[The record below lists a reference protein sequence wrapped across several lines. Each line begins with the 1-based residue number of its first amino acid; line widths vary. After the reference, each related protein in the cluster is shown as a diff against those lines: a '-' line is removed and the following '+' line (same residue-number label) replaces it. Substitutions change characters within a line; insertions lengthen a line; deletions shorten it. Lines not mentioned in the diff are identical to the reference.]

1 MRFVTLP
8 LRLSIDSR
16 VALLSAAVLLLTACA
31 GPASTPTDEDR
42 TASVV
47 VTTSL
52 LGAVVRELTG
62 EEARVTVLI
71 DNGVDP
77 HDWSPSARDIETVM
91 TADLVVANG
100 LGLEE
105 DLLDTLEEAEAEG
118 VPIFRATDHIE
129 VRESTEDA
137 DHAEEDEEHAGTED
151 EQGHEGGDPHF
162 WVDPIAMHDVVAALA
177 PGLVEA
183 GIDVGER
190 GTTVAADMEALDA
203 EIRSTLE
210 PIPSDARRLVTGH
223 ESMGYFADRY
233 DLELIG
239 AVIPGLSS
247 QGEVSA
253 GQLAALREA
262 IDAAGVRAIFT
273 EVGTPAA
280 VVEAIAA
287 ETGVRVVELPTHL
300 LPADGSYASF
310 IRGIATTI
318 ADALR

>member
-8 LRLSIDSR
+8 LRLSIDR
-16 VALLSAAVLLLTACA
+16 HVAVLTALVLLLTACA
-31 GPASTPTDEDR
+31 GPASTSTDEDR

-62 EEARVTVLI
+62 DEARVAVLI

-105 DLLDTLEEAEAEG
+105 GLLDTLEEAEAAD
-118 VPIFRATDHIE
+118 VPVFRATDHID
-129 VRESTEDA
+129 VRESTEDD
-137 DHAEEDEEHAGTED
+137 DHADEDEEHAGTED
-151 EQGHEGGDPHF
+151 EQDHEGGDPHF
-162 WVDPIAMHDVVAALA
+162 WVDPLAMRDVVSALA
-177 PGLVEA
+177 ERLGDV
-183 GIDVGER
+183 GIDVGAR
-190 GTTVAADMEALDA
+190 GSSTVADLDALDD
-203 EIRSTLE
+203 EVRTILR
-210 PIPSDARRLVTGH
+210 PIAPDARRLVTGH

-253 GQLAALREA
+253 GQVAALREA